1 MSSSMKLSTLSGGKK
16 TKPATTSK
24 RKDASKPISEEE
36 VLKKETITPADVC
49 NLETYTKG
57 KRLTLMAMA
66 GTCVRQKTIY
76 TTLSLRALKYVI
88 WRTAMC
94 SLRLS
99 NHRRRLGKQPKADA
113 QSSSETTR
121 RSPEA
126 SIATIS
132 DDGRSSSCGRHVRY
146 KFTSSF
152 LRLKTVG
159 ATVEFKVGGKAIKNF
174 RMIERHFFRD
184 TLLKTFDFDFGF
196 CIPDSTNTCEHIYD
210 FPLLTPELCTEMINN
225 PYCTK
230 SDSFYFVDNKLIMHN
245 KADYSYNADQVQ

>member
-1 MSSSMKLSTLSGGKK
+1 MKLSTLSGGKK

-57 KRLTLMAMA
+57 YL
-66 GTCVRQKTIY
+66 CSPEDNIY
-76 TTLSLRALKYVI
+76 DIEFTRFKIRNMENGNVLFEIVKSPTPA
-88 WRTAMC
+88 
-94 SLRLS
+94 
-99 NHRRRLGKQPKADA
+99 GKQPKADA